1 MLAYVG
7 LVVCVARSYTVE
19 MSDDTA
25 GPLLGWSL
33 NSMAGGTSSPF
44 DDLSFPC
51 VFRFKAIG
59 KAEPDLVVAV
69 LAHVERLLG
78 APIAKEAWSVR
89 DSSGGKYASL
99 TLDLTVT
106 SGQQIY
112 DVYEALRKDPRIT
125 HLL

>member
-1 MLAYVG
+1 
-7 LVVCVARSYTVE
+7 

-33 NSMAGGTSSPF
+33 NNIVGGGGSTDPRPF
-44 DDLSFPC
+44 DKLTFPC

-59 KAEPDLVVAV
+59 PGEPDLVPTA
-69 LAHVERLLG
+69 LANVEEVLG

-89 DSSGGKYASL
+89 GSSGGKYTSL

-112 DVYEALRKDPRIT
+112 DVYEALRKDARIT

>member
-1 MLAYVG
+1 
-7 LVVCVARSYTVE
+7 VCGAGSYTVD

-33 NSMAGGTSSPF
+33 NSIGDSNASPF
-44 DDLSFPC
+44 DDLNFPC

-59 KAEPDLVVAV
+59 KAEPDLVMAV

-78 APIAKEAWSVR
+78 APIAKDAWSVR